1 MDQTDAEQLAERLA
15 AKEAEIAARARVRCL
30 ATNYVANFLSAVDLA
45 RPEDLA
51 AVAETIERMK
61 ADLVRTWLVRR

>member
-1 MDQTDAEQLAERLA
+1 MDQTDAKQLAEKLSA
-15 AKEAEIAARARVRCL
+15 IEAELAGRAHVRHL

-61 ADLVRTWLVRR
+61 ADLDQTWLGGR